1 MCGGSDHGV
10 STHLGAPV
18 LGPSL
23 LVLLRHGESVGNVAD
38 RQARE
43 QRVGRLDLKARDADV
58 ELSPTGCEQADAIGR
73 YLAELPESACPT
85 VMLTSPYARAA
96 DTAARALAAS
106 GLSIPCRADER
117 LREREL
123 GVFDGLTSAG
133 VREEYPEEA
142 ERRQRLGKFYY
153 RPPGG
158 ESWADVV
165 LRVRGV
171 LADVGGWPSSERLWV
186 FTHQAVITCFRYLLE
201 GLSEAQILDIDGSV
215 PVPNGSTTTYRRGP
229 AGFPQLV
236 EYAATAAVEV
246 AGAEPTREPEHAGQ
260 GSEV

>member
-1 MCGGSDHGV
+1 MD
-10 STHLGAPV
+10 
-18 LGPSL
+18 
-23 LVLLRHGESVGNVAD
+23 
-38 RQARE
+38 
-43 QRVGRLDLKARDADV
+43 RLDLTTRDADV
-58 ELSPTGCEQADAIGR
+58 VLSPAGREQAEAIGR
-73 YLAELPESACPT
+73 QLAALPETSRPT
-85 VMLTSPYARAA
+85 VVLTSPYARAA
-96 DTAARALAAS
+96 ETAARALATS
-106 GLSIPCRADER
+106 GLSIACRADER

-133 VREEYPEEA
+133 VRAEYPEEA
-142 ERRQRLGKFYY
+142 ARRQRLGKFYY

-171 LADVGGWPSSERLWV
+171 MAEVGDRPSSERLWV

-201 GLSEAQILDIDGSV
+201 GLTEEQILDIDRTI

-229 AGFPQLV
+229 AGLPQLV
-236 EYAATAAVEV
+236 EYAATTVV
-246 AGAEPTREPEHAGQ
+246 RVGGAEPTKEPEHAGR